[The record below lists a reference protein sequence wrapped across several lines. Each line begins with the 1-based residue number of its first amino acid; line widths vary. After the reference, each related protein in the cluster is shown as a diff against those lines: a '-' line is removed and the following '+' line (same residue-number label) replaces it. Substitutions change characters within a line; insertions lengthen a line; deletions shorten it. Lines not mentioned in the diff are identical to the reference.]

1 MKKFL
6 LVATALLSLSFS
18 LSAQMTDT
26 QVVNYV
32 KTAKAS
38 GKSETQIGRELLSRG
53 VTKEQAERLKEKYA
67 AQYSGTESEFGGLS
81 DTQSAA
87 GEGTAVLTG
96 GRGTAATAK
105 SRSSASSVQPSGRTA
120 GIAVRSGASGMEEA
134 VQWGD
139 GAGRGQA
146 GTRVF
151 GHDIFSGRNLTF
163 EPNENAA
170 TPEDYR
176 LGPGDEVV
184 IEIWGDNEASI
195 SRVISPEG
203 KIYISQIGPVQLS
216 GLTIQAASEKIRKML
231 ASKYAGVEGANPSS
245 SVSVTLGTIRTI
257 QVNVMGEVELPGTYR
272 LSSFSSVFTA
282 LYRAGGVN
290 EIGSMRE
297 IKVVRAGKEVAKVD
311 IYGYLFDGKSDTDIK
326 LQEDDIIIVPPYG
339 ELVTVEGSVK
349 RPMHYEMKEGEN
361 LETLIEYAGG
371 FASNAYRDDV
381 RVIRFNGNE
390 RELSTVKS
398 ADYGSFALADGDVV
412 VVGESLDRFSNMV
425 EVRGYVFRPGMFELG
440 GNIATVRQLIANA
453 GGLREDAFLARAV
466 LFREKDNLDVETIP
480 LNLGG
485 ILDGSAEDMLLK
497 KNDVVVVSG
506 KNEIEDRGTLTINGM
521 VFSPGTFPFTDN
533 TTVEDLILR
542 AGGLVEGASTAR
554 VDIARR
560 VVDPA
565 STESM
570 DVIGEVYT
578 FPLVDGFAVDGGD
591 KFLLEPYDIV
601 SVRSSPGYRTQ
612 SFVYV
617 EGEVNFPGNYVLLDR
632 NEKLSDVLK
641 RTGGFTGRA
650 YPKGAYLLRNSS
662 DGQLARNISK
672 LADRNST
679 AADSLDVNRLDVNGT
694 FTVALDLDKAMKKPG
709 SNYDITLRS
718 GDRIVIPEF
727 NSTVRVLGEVMS
739 PNAVV
744 YNPNK
749 TLRYYINA
757 AGGYSANARRSKVYV
772 VYANGSASKARLNNV
787 DIEPGCTIIVPAK
800 GERKGVSSG
809 DLVAMSSAATS
820 LATLVS
826 VLFRVL

>member
-6 LVATALLSLSFS
+6 LVAIALLSLSYS
-18 LSAQMTDT
+18 LSAQMSDA

-53 VTKEQAERLKEKYA
+53 VTREQAERLKEKYA
-67 AQYSGTESEFGGLS
+67 SQYSVSESELGGVS
-81 DTQSAA
+81 DTQTVA

-96 GRGTAATAK
+96 GRSSATTSRTHTAATTA
-105 SRSSASSVQPSGRTA
+105 QPSGIGESVMA
-120 GIAVRSGASGMEEA
+120 G
-134 VQWGD
+134 D
-139 GAGRGQA
+139 

-231 ASKYAGVEGANPSS
+231 ASKYAGVEGTNPSS

-257 QVNVMGEVELPGTYR
+257 QVNVMGEVALPGTYR

-349 RPMHYEMKEGEN
+349 RPMHYEMKDGES

-390 RELSTVKS
+390 KELSTVKS

-453 GGLREDAFLARAV
+453 GGLREDAFLSRAV

-506 KNEIEDRGTLTINGM
+506 KNEIEDRGTLTINGR

-560 VVDPA
+560 IVDPA
-565 STESM
+565 STEST

-617 EGEVNFPGNYVLLDR
+617 EGEVYFPGNYVLLDR
-632 NEKLSDVLK
+632 NERLSDVLK

-650 YPKGAYLLRNSS
+650 YAKGAYLLRSS
-662 DGQLARNISK
+662 NDGQLARNISK
-672 LADRNST
+672 LADRNS
-679 AADSLDVNRLDVNGT
+679 ADSLDVEKLDVHES

-727 NSTVRVLGEVMS
+727 NGTVRVLGEVMS

-787 DIEPGCTIIVPAK
+787 DIEPGCTIIVPSK
-800 GERKGVSSG
+800 GERKSMSSG
-809 DLVAMSSAATS
+809 DLIAMSSAATS
-820 LATLVS
+820 LATLMS

>member
-1 MKKFL
+1 MKKIL
-6 LVATALLSLSFS
+6 LVVTALLSLSYS
-18 LSAQMTDT
+18 LSAQMSDA
-26 QVVNYV
+26 QVVNYIM
-32 KTAKAS
+32 TAKAS

-53 VTKEQAERLKEKYA
+53 VTREQAERLKEKYA
-67 AQYSGTESEFGGLS
+67 SQYSASDSELGGLS
-81 DTQSAA
+81 DTQAVA
-87 GEGTAVLTG
+87 GEDNSVIAG
-96 GRGTAATAK
+96 GRGSAATLRP
-105 SRSSASSVQPSGRTA
+105 RSAATTSQPSVSG
-120 GIAVRSGASGMEEA
+120 GSVRAEGG
-134 VQWGD
+134 G
-139 GAGRGQA
+139 
-146 GTRVF
+146 RVF

-231 ASKYAGVEGANPSS
+231 ASKYAGVDGANPSS

-257 QVNVMGEVELPGTYR
+257 QVNVMGEVALPGTYR

-297 IKVVRAGKEVAKVD
+297 IKVVRSGKEVAKVD

-339 ELVTVEGSVK
+339 KLVTVEGSVK
-349 RPMHYEMKEGEN
+349 RPMHYEMKDGES
-361 LETLIEYAGG
+361 LETLIDYAGG
-371 FASNAYRDDV
+371 FASKAYRDDV
-381 RVIRFNGNE
+381 RVIRFNGIE
-390 RELSTVKS
+390 KELSTVKS
-398 ADYGSFALADGDVV
+398 VDYGSFALADGDVV

-440 GNIATVRQLIANA
+440 GDIATVRQLIANA
-453 GGLREDAFLARAV
+453 GGLREDAFLSRAV
-466 LFREKDNLDVETIP
+466 LFREKDNLDVETIS

-485 ILDGSAEDMLLK
+485 ILDGSVEDMLLK

-560 VVDPA
+560 IVDPA
-565 STESM
+565 STESS

-601 SVRSSPGYRTQ
+601 SVRSSPGYTTQ

-617 EGEVNFPGNYVLLDR
+617 EGEVAFPGSYVLLDR
-632 NEKLSDVLK
+632 NERISDVLK

-650 YPKGAYLLRNSS
+650 YPEGAYLLRRSS
-662 DGQLARNISK
+662 DGQLARNISN
-672 LADRNST
+672 LADRNS
-679 AADSLDVNRLDVNGT
+679 ADSLDVERLDLHES
-694 FTVALDLDKAMKKPG
+694 FTVALDLNKAMKKPG
-709 SNYDITLRS
+709 SNYDVTLCA

-727 NSTVRVLGEVMS
+727 NGTVRVLGEVMS

-744 YNPNK
+744 YNPSK

-757 AGGYSANARRSKVYV
+757 AGGYSSNARRTKVYV
-772 VYANGSASKARLNNV
+772 VYANGSASKVRLNNV
-787 DIEPGCTIIVPAK
+787 DIEPGCTIVVPAK
-800 GERKGVSSG
+800 GERKNMSSG
-809 DLVAMSSAATS
+809 DLIAMSSAATS

-826 VLFRVL
+826 VLFRAL